1 MIMCTCCMSREL
13 YLNILVAHLF
23 LIREDTICHTTRK
36 GQVTKLPKTETFGI
50 ACFASDQY
58 RDVSFIT
65 YLFVIKRLAPVPS
78 PQLDERVISPACNK
92 FLTACTVPALDS
104 LATLVSGHHD
114 I

>member
-1 MIMCTCCMSREL
+1 MSYNKERP
-13 YLNILVAHLF
+13 
-23 LIREDTICHTTRK
+23 
-36 GQVTKLPKTETFGI
+36 VTKLPKTETFGI

-78 PQLDERVISPACNK
+78 PQLDPSLPERVISPACNK
-92 FLTACTVPALDS
+92 FPTACTVPALDS

>member
-1 MIMCTCCMSREL
+1 
-13 YLNILVAHLF
+13 
-23 LIREDTICHTTRK
+23 
-36 GQVTKLPKTETFGI
+36 VTKLPKTETFGI

-104 LATLVSGHHD
+104 LATLVQATMIFD
-114 I
+114 RNIFYLYQADL